1 MSYANDM
8 PTAAAASTTGA
19 PAGAGTALASTLRL
33 SVMRLA
39 RRLRAE
45 RADTM
50 LTLSQLAA
58 LSTLERHGALSP
70 GELAAHEK
78 ITPPSMTRLLAVLEG
93 AALVMRTAHPTDGRQ
108 VLLEVSPAG
117 RALLKEDRRRR
128 DVWLARRLRDLD
140 PEEVAVLAHAAGI
153 LERLASS

>member
-8 PTAAAASTTGA
+8 PTATD
-19 PAGAGTALASTLRL
+19 TALASRLRL

-39 RRLRAE
+39 RRMRAQ

-58 LSTLERHGALSP
+58 LSTLDRHGALSP

-78 ITPPSMTRLLAVLEG
+78 ISPPSMTRLLGVLETG
-93 AALVMRTAHPTDGRQ
+93 GLVARTAHPTDRRQ
-108 VLLEVSPAG
+108 VLLAVSPAG
-117 RALLKEDRRRR
+117 QALLKEDRRRR
-128 DVWLARRLRDLD
+128 DVWLAQRLQDLPADELQVLRR
-140 PEEVAVLAHAAGI
+140 AAGI
-153 LERLASS
+153 LDRLASS

>member
-8 PTAAAASTTGA
+8 PTATE
-19 PAGAGTALASTLRL
+19 TALASTLRL

-39 RRLRAE
+39 RRMRAQ

-58 LSTLERHGALSP
+58 LATLDRHGALSP

-78 ITPPSMTRLLAVLEG
+78 ISPPSTTRLIAVLESAG
-93 AALVMRTAHPTDGRQ
+93 LVVRTAHPTDRRQ
-108 VLLEVSPAG
+108 VSLAVSPAG
-117 RALLKEDRRRR
+117 TALLREDRRRR
-128 DVWLARRLRDLD
+128 DVWLAQHLKDLD
-140 PEEVAVLAHAAGI
+140 ADELEVLSRAAGI
-153 LERLASS
+153 LDRLAGS